1 MNNPLENIPQLTM
14 EALVLERLREAILQ
28 GYFPAG
34 SQLNQVKV
42 AALFGVSRG
51 PVRAAINNLEKEN
64 LVRNIPHRGTFVT
77 SLDKRTVQDLY
88 NVRAIL
94 EGYAVRQAV
103 ACATPE
109 DVEKIIHLIQEIQ
122 AAARRGDTDEVVRLD
137 FEIHEFF
144 VNLSDNSFLIQIWS
158 TIKIHVRRALSMR
171 HHSYPDLIDIAD
183 SHIPFCE
190 LIRNKQ
196 SEEAGRTMELH
207 ITDALRD
214 LLERWSANGH
224 QTGILKDEE

>member
-1 MNNPLENIPQLTM
+1 VNNPLENIPQLTV
-14 EALVLERLREAILQ
+14 EALVLDRLREAILR

-42 AALFGVSRG
+42 AAQFGVSRG

-64 LVRNIPHRGTFVT
+64 LVRNIPRRGTFVT
-77 SLDKRTVQDLY
+77 SLDKKTIQDLY

-94 EGYAVRQAV
+94 EGYAVRLAV
-103 ACATPE
+103 ERCTPE
-109 DVEKIIHLIQEIQ
+109 DADKVIQLIQEIQ
-122 AAARRGDTDEVVRLD
+122 AAARRGETDEVVRLD
-137 FEIHEFF
+137 FQIHEFF
-144 VNLSDNSFLIQIWS
+144 VNLSGNSFLIQIWS

-190 LIRNKQ
+190 LIKNKNAD
-196 SEEAGRTMELH
+196 EAGRTMELH
-207 ITDALRD
+207 ISDAMRD
-214 LLERWSANGH
+214 LIERWSTNEH
-224 QTGILKDEE
+224 QIGIPTNAE

>member
-1 MNNPLENIPQLTM
+1 VNNLLENISQLTI
-14 EALVLERLREAILQ
+14 EAQVLDRLREAILQ

-51 PVRAAINNLEKEN
+51 PVRAAINNLEKES
-64 LVRNIPHRGTFVT
+64 LVKNIPHRGTFVT
-77 SLDKRTVQDLY
+77 ALDKKTIRDLY

-103 ACATPE
+103 RFCTAE
-109 DVEKIIHLIQEIQ
+109 DVDKVTQLIQEIQ
-122 AAARRGDTDEVVRLD
+122 AAARRGETDEVVRLD
-137 FEIHEFF
+137 FQIHEFF
-144 VNLSDNSFLIQIWS
+144 VDLSDNSFLIQIWS
-158 TIKIHVRRALSMR
+158 MIKIHVRRALSMR

-190 LIRNKQ
+190 LIKNRNG
-196 SEEAGRTMELH
+196 EEAARTMELH
-207 ITDALRD
+207 ITDALKD
-214 LLERWSANGH
+214 LLERWSVSEH
-224 QTGILKDEE
+224 QTGILSHEE

>member
-1 MNNPLENIPQLTM
+1 MNNPLENIPQLTI
-14 EALVLERLREAILQ
+14 EALVLERLREAIVQ

-64 LVRNIPHRGTFVT
+64 LVKNIPHRGTFVT
-77 SLDKRTVQDLY
+77 SLDKKTIQDLY

-103 ACATPE
+103 ECSTPE
-109 DVEKIIHLIQEIQ
+109 DLEKVTQLIQDIQ
-122 AAARRGDTDEVVRLD
+122 AAARRGETDEVVRLD
-137 FEIHEFF
+137 FQIHEFF
-144 VNLSDNSFLIQIWS
+144 VNLSGNSFLIQIWS

-171 HHSYPDLIDIAD
+171 HHSYPDLIELAD

-190 LIRNKQ
+190 LIKNKNA
-196 SEEAGRTMELH
+196 EEAARTMELH
-207 ITDALRD
+207 ITDALKD
-214 LLERWSANGH
+214 LLERWSANDC
-224 QTGILKDEE
+224 QTGILEDEE